1 MNPEDIPQPD
11 MVGDHTETYSGE
23 IVATKKNGIKV
34 PVKFEFTYP
43 RGEGMTAMQVVNE
56 FGDLAGGNNFLQ
68 HLINTG
74 DDSLLAAAARMRD
87 TDDEDEFEDY
97 LDDEDDYDENE
108 D

>member
-23 IVATKKNGIKV
+23 VTATKKNGIEV
-34 PVKFEFTYP
+34 PVRFEITYP
-43 RGEGMTAMQVVNE
+43 RGEGMTAMQVVTE
-56 FGDLAGGNNFLQ
+56 FGDIAGGQHFVQ
-68 HLINTG
+68 HLLNVG

-87 TDDEDEFEDY
+87 DEDDELED
-97 LDDEDDYDENE
+97 DDYDENE